1 MSKWNKTLNERIL
14 FSFAWVFQVSKALHA
29 AEGQEKQAKQ
39 HAASLKSAAYA
50 AQALAGRESHIKTG
64 SCPRFFCLA
73 KSGTI
78 LDLSALFPI

>member
-1 MSKWNKTLNERIL
+1 MSKWNKTLEERII
-14 FSFAWVFQVSKALHA
+14 FWFACVSQVSKALHA

-64 SCPRFFCLA
+64 SGPRFF
-73 KSGTI
+73 
-78 LDLSALFPI
+78 LFSQVRDF